1 MTKKRINKKKR
12 LSRKIQKGGILTQ
25 KTLNLQQSKILGK
38 KKLDYTSQSFLD
50 PTNFSPKSSTVVEPI
65 TSLFYELKNPPEG
78 DELMQKSMAFQFLV
92 DAVYNK
98 QYPDNDIRRYF
109 YKSGV
114 ERSISF
120 DFMDEFLE
128 IIVVEKKKIS
138 DELYIGDKSD
148 IFYKLLTI
156 IYYLLPYLEDE
167 SLESP
172 DLERKTS
179 SVMKIK
185 AMFLTPL
192 VATLNKLL
200 N

>member
-38 KKLDYTSQSFLD
+38 KKLDNTSQSFLD

-138 DELYIGDKSD
+138 NELYIRDKSD